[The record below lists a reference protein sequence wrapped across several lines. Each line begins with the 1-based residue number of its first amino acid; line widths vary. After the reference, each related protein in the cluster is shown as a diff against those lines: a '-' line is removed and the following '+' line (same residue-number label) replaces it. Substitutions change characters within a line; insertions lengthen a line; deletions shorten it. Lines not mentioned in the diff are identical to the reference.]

1 MVNQIWRNL
10 VSFKPETLQTCVRV
24 SKKRIEDLGER
35 MNEKSNFRKKNF
47 SKGNRMEKREA

>member
-10 VSFKPETLQTCVRV
+10 VSFKPETLWTFRV
-24 SKKRIEDLGER
+24 SKKKIEDLGER
-35 MNEKSNFRKKNF
+35 MNGKSNFRKKNF